1 MGLKDFLISIKNEL
15 ANQNNNLK
23 DIKFYRLRYI
33 KFHNSDYFYKSKEFD
48 VIDIPFELFLMPN
61 NMSQTDGLK
70 ILSYSIDLIEKN
82 NNINKRN
89 IDSVEL
95 LNNIIKQK
103 NSIFKT
109 TNKNIEENNI
119 IDLFVIIGKMEH
131 LKNSKYNFNYFEWY
145 IPNVTESEIDKISN
159 KYNID
164 LNMTIKESEK
174 QLIKKK

>member
-1 MGLKDFLISIKNEL
+1 
-15 ANQNNNLK
+15 
-23 DIKFYRLRYI
+23 
-33 KFHNSDYFYKSKEFD
+33 
-48 VIDIPFELFLMPN
+48 
-61 NMSQTDGLK
+61 MSQTDGLK